1 MIIPMNMRD
10 GSLICIGKGNDDWNQ
25 SAPHGAGRVMS
36 RAEAKQLLDIEEY
49 EESMKGIYST
59 TVNKSTIDEAPMVYK
74 PMESIIENV
83 KDTVDIINI
92 IKPIYNFKAA
102 EETPEWLKE
111 KLEKKAK

>member
-1 MIIPMNMRD
+1 
-10 GSLICIGKGNDDWNQ
+10 
-25 SAPHGAGRVMS
+25 
-36 RAEAKQLLDIEEY
+36 
-49 EESMKGIYST
+49 
-59 TVNKSTIDEAPMVYK
+59 MVYK

-111 KLEKKAK
+111 KLERKEKNEE